1 MDAVGRP
8 CRVLS
13 SGYLVI
19 LFKVSSLCN
28 LRLQLHGSKNAGQT
42 NASMNYSLVIALH
55 ASFFYALDEPNA
67 SINIIALAAHPIFM
81 LLELGVGARS

>member
-1 MDAVGRP
+1 
-8 CRVLS
+8 
-13 SGYLVI
+13 
-19 LFKVSSLCN
+19 
-28 LRLQLHGSKNAGQT
+28 
-42 NASMNYSLVIALH
+42 MNYSLVIALH